1 MGATD
6 DFNPLHTVVGF
17 GASSERDKF
26 RLVRSEDDWYAGLT
40 VSLCLAVGF
49 LLVVG
54 LVAWRVI
61 FKG

>member
-17 GASSERDKF
+17 GASAERDKL
-26 RLVRSEDDWYAGLT
+26 RLVKSDRAWADSVTLC
-40 VSLCLAVGF
+40 LCLAGGVF
-49 LLVVG
+49 LVAG

-61 FKG
+61 F